1 MNIPVRLINLF
12 HPDGRPA
19 TLVKELPQNHEDHD
33 IDYLVCLSTG
43 DELILLTKKSLGL
56 FSAFVIIEGRVV
68 YIKKWI
74 NLFDE
79 ITSIEALTISVTE
92 FQVFDHK
99 AGNALSPEHGLD
111 AILASGWRVE

>member
-19 TLVKELPQNHEDHD
+19 TLVKELPPNHEDRD

-43 DELILLTKKSLGL
+43 DEFTLLAQKSLGL
-56 FSAFVIIEGRVV
+56 FSAFLTIEGRVV
-68 YIKKWI
+68 CMKKWI
-74 NLFDE
+74 SLFDE

-99 AGNALSPEHGLD
+99 AGNFLSPEHGLD
-111 AILASGWRVE
+111 AILANGWRVE